1 MAYKFSLLFQDLRA
15 INNMLRLGEKRQF
28 SAGKRVVLTDS
39 NPEASPSK
47 QMRIDNNS
55 NNSNGANA
63 MQKRIRE
70 VLSDRQASAQ

>member
-1 MAYKFSLLFQDLRA
+1 
-15 INNMLRLGEKRQF
+15 MLRLGEKRQCG
-28 SAGKRVVLTDS
+28 AGKRVVLPDS

-47 QMRIDNNS
+47 QLRLD
-55 NNSNGANA
+55 NNSNGAHA